1 LKETLKEDFNENSQ
15 NEDEEEQSFSK
26 DHKVA
31 AVDESKTENVDIE
44 NLMRAFDDNKEVNM
58 SN

>member
-1 LKETLKEDFNENSQ
+1 MLKETMKEDFDENSE
-15 NEDEEEQSFSK
+15 NEEEDHSYSK

>member
-1 LKETLKEDFNENSQ
+1 MKEEFDGNS
-15 NEDEEEQSFSK
+15 EHEEEPSYSK

-44 NLMRAFDDNKEVNM
+44 NLMLAFDENKEVNI